1 MKYKFLFY
9 LLFLSL
15 FSCQD
20 VNYSKENHLRTIRI
34 DENLYVE
41 TYNVYNGGVPGG
53 AVETSYLT
61 DSVTFRKYLGKAMDY
76 ELIYTFLFQ
85 QKMALVVK
93 INTDSYKVK
102 ETTIY
107 DISELKEEGKFE

>member
-9 LLFLSL
+9 LLFLAL

-34 DENLYVE
+34 DESLYVE
-41 TYNVYNGGVPGG
+41 TYNVYNGGVTGG
-53 AVETSYLT
+53 TVETTYLT
-61 DSVTFRKYLGKAMDY
+61 DSIAFRKYLGKAMDY
-76 ELIYTFLFQ
+76 ELIYTFIFQ
-85 QKMALVVK
+85 QKMVLVVK
-93 INTDSYKVK
+93 INTENYKVK
-102 ETTIY
+102 KSEIY